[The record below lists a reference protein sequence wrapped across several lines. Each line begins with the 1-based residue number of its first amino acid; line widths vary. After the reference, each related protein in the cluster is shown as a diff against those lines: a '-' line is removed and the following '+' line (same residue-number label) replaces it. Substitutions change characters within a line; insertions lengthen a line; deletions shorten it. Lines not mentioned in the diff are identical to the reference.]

1 MPRNV
6 HGFWLQ
12 HLNIFRCLYRSLVD
26 TKMMEPQIPAC
37 GLEIQPQWQIAVREV
52 PGHSNASVYPWSS
65 CWGFFSPDCQHNC
78 SVFQPCLST
87 CCALQLHQDWHQF
100 QEIHLGRLA
109 PEQAAVLTSSR
120 IPGIGHELVE
130 RPRTRRRH
138 CGGWREVD
146 IWLFPRF

>member
-100 QEIHLGRLA
+100 HEIHLGRLA
-109 PEQAAVLTSSR
+109 QMRRQRCWPPAGFPALAMNLLR
-120 IPGIGHELVE
+120 GLELV
-130 RPRTRRRH
+130 
-138 CGGWREVD
+138 GGIVEVD
-146 IWLFPRF
+146 VKL